1 MLGLPTW
8 AKKSRFQYTGT
19 VQTGTTITYGKGF
32 RVKISGSD
40 YSRLISFFSG
50 STVEIGTSRTNPPN
64 GSLGKWLQSNVTKT
78 AIASYVGPILINEGY
93 AEKVG
98 ESKIRIK

>member
-1 MLGLPTW
+1 MPRLQTW
-8 AKKSRFQYTGT
+8 AGRSTFQYTGS

-32 RVKISGSD
+32 RVKVSGSD
-40 YSRLISFFSG
+40 YSRLIRSFSR
-50 STVEIGTSRTNPPN
+50 STVEIGTSRTNPPA
-64 GSLGKWLQSNVTKT
+64 GSLGNWLQTNVIKT

-98 ESKIRIK
+98 KSKIRIK